1 VNEKIN
7 NLIQSTKT
15 DISGK
20 WVGIDNLENLVE
32 RVVRECID
40 VVESTPTHCAF
51 TTHDLG
57 TVKCTIEKASDQLYN
72 HFEIKKICRVNK

>member
-7 NLIQSTKT
+7 NLVQSTKT

-20 WVGIDNLENLVE
+20 WVSTENLENLVE
-32 RVVRECID
+32 RVVKECID
-40 VVESTPTHCAF
+40 VVELTPKHCAF

-57 TVKCTIEKASDQLYN
+57 TVECTIRKASEQLHN
-72 HFEIKKICRVNK
+72 HFEIKKIFKVNK